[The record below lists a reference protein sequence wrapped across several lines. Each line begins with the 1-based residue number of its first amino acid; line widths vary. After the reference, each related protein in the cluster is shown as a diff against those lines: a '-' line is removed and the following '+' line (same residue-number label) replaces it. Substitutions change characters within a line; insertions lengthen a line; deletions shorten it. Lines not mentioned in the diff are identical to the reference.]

1 MSSKDPMLRIKSH
14 DVGCGT
20 NAGLRQ
26 VSRRI
31 RVHTHTQHTTKEACT
46 PRRTPILCYYSA
58 SYTFNS
64 SCHPVETCCLRCSRP
79 RAASRWQP
87 TSFGA
92 TSFGDS
98 FGYRGPQ
105 LIPGDVC
112 TAFTVLADTSTQK
125 DADETSSLGPPRV
138 GALYEKRFVVCGV
151 FRCDPARRRRSALKG
166 VSTRAL
172 LELNGMMSC
181 MKFPAQAVCVPIP
194 PYTNPS
200 TRAVLAIC
208 RFSSCSFRYRSE
220 TPQQMHRR
228 F

>member
-1 MSSKDPMLRIKSH
+1 MIASPSRNIKCHPYPVARAVDLVLPLGDFGWCHVQHLIAVPWMSSKDPMLRIKSH

-46 PRRTPILCYYSA
+46 PRRTPIPCYYSA

-166 VSTRAL
+166 VSTRA
-172 LELNGMMSC
+172 C
-181 MKFPAQAVCVPIP
+181 W
-194 PYTNPS
+194 
-200 TRAVLAIC
+200 
-208 RFSSCSFRYRSE
+208 SS
-220 TPQQMHRR
+220 MA
-228 F
+228 